1 MDVLEKWKTGEL
13 GRKESNLQVPVPKT
27 GDCTI
32 RLLPRIEEL
41 SITYDTRPLK
51 RVNIDRHFQAKLF
64 SGRSIFASQL
74 LY

>member
-1 MDVLEKWKTGEL
+1 
-13 GRKESNLQVPVPKT
+13 
-27 GDCTI
+27 
-32 RLLPRIEEL
+32 
-41 SITYDTRPLK
+41 LK